1 VFFEDRSKKR
11 GQGGEE
17 LGTGDSCH
25 SVGKTNELKVEKI
38 KEKKGGEAGKLS
50 VTGRQLRPLSSV
62 LYRIISKRLYM
73 LAAQLLLREKSGT

>member
-1 VFFEDRSKKR
+1 VFFKDRCKKR

-38 KEKKGGEAGKLS
+38 KEKKGGETRKLS
-50 VTGRQLRPLSSV
+50 V
-62 LYRIISKRLYM
+62 YRVHVHFVQIRGVQEVEDVSLPWEETEGGK
-73 LAAQLLLREKSGT
+73 

>member
-1 VFFEDRSKKR
+1 VFFTDRSKKR

-38 KEKKGGEAGKLS
+38 KEKKGGETGKLS
-50 VTGRQLRPLSSV
+50 V
-62 LYRIISKRLYM
+62 YRVHVHFVQIKGYKR
-73 LAAQLLLREKSGT
+73 